1 MRIKRLR
8 LLLKKRK
15 KKSQSQIA
23 MAIIQAQLAPFT
35 MRKHRL
41 LASMAKTKK
50 VVSIVLH
57 KAAQHSA
64 FRVERRAFTVRT
76 TL

>member
-1 MRIKRLR
+1 
-8 LLLKKRK
+8 
-15 KKSQSQIA
+15 
-23 MAIIQAQLAPFT
+23 
-35 MRKHRL
+35 L